1 MSKFVEAMKK
11 TVLPGAVA
19 MALFT
24 GAVAATPA
32 SAQTVSCGERQAIL
46 DTLKDRYHE
55 GRTAY
60 GITADGRLL
69 EVFAGPS
76 GSWTLLMTQPGG
88 KSCLMSSGEGWRH
101 ILEMKKPQ
109 DPVA

>member
-1 MSKFVEAMKK
+1 MSNFVEAMKRIS
-11 TVLPGAVA
+11 VPGAVA
-19 MALFT
+19 MLLLT

-60 GITADGRLL
+60 GVTADGRLL
-69 EVFAGPS
+69 EVFSGPS

-101 ILEMKKPQ
+101 ILEMKSK

>member
-1 MSKFVEAMKK
+1 MLKFGTAVKGVLVSGALATALMS
-11 TVLPGAVA
+11 GA
-19 MALFT
+19 
-24 GAVAATPA
+24 AVMTPA
-32 SAQTVSCGERQAIL
+32 SAQAVSCGERQLIL
-46 DTLKDRYHE
+46 NTLKDRYHE

-69 EVFAGPS
+69 EIFSGPS
-76 GSWTLLMTQPGG
+76 GSWTLLVTQPGG

-101 ILEMKKPQ
+101 IIQGKPA

>member
-1 MSKFVEAMKK
+1 MSKYVEAMKK
-11 TVLPGAVA
+11 ILMPGAVA
-19 MALFT
+19 MLLFT
-24 GAVAATPA
+24 GVVAATPA

-60 GITADGRLL
+60 GVTADGRLL

-101 ILEMKKPQ
+101 ILEMKSK